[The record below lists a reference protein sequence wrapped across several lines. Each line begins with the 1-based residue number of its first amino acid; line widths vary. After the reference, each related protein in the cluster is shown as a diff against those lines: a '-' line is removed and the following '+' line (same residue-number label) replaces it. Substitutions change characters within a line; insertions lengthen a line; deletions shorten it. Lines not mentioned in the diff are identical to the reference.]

1 MSLLKDINDSNDVIK
16 GKALILLLVPF
27 WYFSLYLFNLEFY
40 QKNDLIL
47 MLSFCFIVSLLSVFL
62 VSYFVDVFLKKHISE
77 YLNTVTA
84 SVIILIIWISFLIF
98 SFYSLKI
105 FLDIKV
111 LYYWFILI
119 YFTPIFVFILI
130 KKLTGNNIVISEK

>member
-40 QKNDLIL
+40 KKNDLIL
-47 MLSFCFIVSLLSVFL
+47 MISFCFIVSLLSVFL
-62 VSYFVDVFLKKHISE
+62 VSYFVDVYLKKHISE
-77 YLNTVTA
+77 YLNTITA

-98 SFYSLKI
+98 TFYSLKL
-105 FLDIKV
+105 FFDFTL

-119 YFTPIFVFILI
+119 YFFPIFIFILL
-130 KKLTGNNIVISEK
+130 KKLTGNNIIISEK